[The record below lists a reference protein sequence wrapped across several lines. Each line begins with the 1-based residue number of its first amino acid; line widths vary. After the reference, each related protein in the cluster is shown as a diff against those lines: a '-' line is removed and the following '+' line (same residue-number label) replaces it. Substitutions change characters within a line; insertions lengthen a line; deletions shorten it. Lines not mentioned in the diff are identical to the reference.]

1 MTEIDGEKTGIK
13 QAVSELHNPN
23 DPVPGSDEGEQLALL
38 PLCELSYDASGE
50 ATVKKGRGAGRPA
63 GSKNKNTKEWAD
75 YILSKYASPLEVL
88 AKTYSRPVELLAA
101 ELNCSR
107 LEAYKV
113 QVAAARELSPYIHQK
128 QPTAIDVG
136 ENGLISLSINTG
148 QFAGEKASDDDLQS
162 VEILNSKIIEN
173 QPLSESEKEK
183 SNVSKSNENAES
195 IGNASVQDDLT
206 N

>member
-1 MTEIDGEKTGIK
+1 M
-13 QAVSELHNPN
+13 
-23 DPVPGSDEGEQLALL
+23 
-38 PLCELSYDASGE
+38 
-50 ATVKKGRGAGRPA
+50 
-63 GSKNKNTKEWAD
+63 
-75 YILSKYASPLEVL
+75 
-88 AKTYSRPVELLAA
+88 
-101 ELNCSR
+101 
-107 LEAYKV
+107 
-113 QVAAARELSPYIHQK
+113 AAARELSPYIHQK